1 MNAEQTETKQD
12 VGRDVGTEAVAQ
24 LRAMADEI
32 RTNSA
37 ASRGVMLCSI
47 ETLLAGA
54 DILSCDCV
62 AALREERDVLD
73 GGMQSQQ
80 LEAEEPWRQIPFK
93 DCEPILLR
101 IEKILESWQPDMRRA
116 VLYYAMQR
124 LPEQETAWASERAS
138 DEARDELLN
147 YLYNNKS
154 FDEQADVY
162 RMALAAI
169 KEGNGIVG
177 FKKAG

>member
-101 IEKILESWQPDMRRA
+101 IEKILERRA
-116 VLYYAMQR
+116 GSR
-124 LPEQETAWASERAS
+124 T
-138 DEARDELLN
+138 
-147 YLYNNKS
+147 
-154 FDEQADVY
+154 
-162 RMALAAI
+162 
-169 KEGNGIVG
+169 
-177 FKKAG
+177 